1 MHWCGGAR
9 SDILLYSLSRLS
21 PARTTYPD
29 CLPMDDTILHL
40 AFDDVDPARVRV
52 GTSNG
57 TIACVSSLYFPSRPL
72 THALRTYSTGNL
84 APSADELAYFPND
97 EERWRTGWFLP
108 SKITSLKSSG
118 KWMV

>member
-1 MHWCGGAR
+1 M
-9 SDILLYSLSRLS
+9 
-21 PARTTYPD
+21 YPD

-40 AFDDVDPARVRV
+40 AFDETDPARLRV

-57 TIACVSSLYFPSRPL
+57 TIAFVSSPFSLSRASTDL
-72 THALRTYSTGNL
+72 HVAVRTGNL

-97 EERWRTGWFLP
+97 EERWRTSWMLP
-108 SKITSLKSSG
+108 SQITSLKSSG